1 VPIIPVKPIAKAL
14 GKDVD
19 ETVEKAAKPMP
30 DLLPD
35 PVIPEADLAAMRA
48 ADARDASVQDKIPE
62 EEITVFH
69 GTPSEFPAVSEV
81 VSLKTGERV
90 LVDKKQ
96 YPDWTQHPDLEPADY
111 EFVADHEL
119 GAFDSSKIGTG
130 EGAQAFGHG
139 LYFAERR
146 GTAESYQ
153 KGLAKGVSV
162 DGAKPYKTHKRH
174 VQDYAANYV
183 DGKLVVDKFSADEII
198 ADTSR
203 ELRTSG
209 EKVRETVL
217 SRIDSRIRQYTTD
230 DPIERELHTVLG
242 EFETAEDALTGLKGL
257 RQNVA
262 DADLSRFSFKEGT
275 LYEVKIKA
283 RQEEFLDLDDVIGEQ
298 DQPFVEKIFE
308 SNPQLKGLID
318 DAYDYYTPG
327 GENATGFSVL
337 RTLQETFEPQEY
349 ADILNKAGI
358 KGFKYKDAQTR
369 FSKKGATYNY
379 VVFDDK
385 IIDIAK
391 KYGVSLFAA
400 GSVSLGLMTPQQAQA
415 QENPIGAPKPQPGT
429 PEATADDTAT
439 DFLLSRE
446 GADLT
451 PAQKA
456 IQQANAMRQQGMTI
470 AAPTPTPAPE
480 RTTGEKAVAVAKDI
494 GEGIIETPRAILGG
508 FLKAT
513 QEAGE
518 ALESVFGQLPTAGKD
533 YEPISIDDPESTTG
547 QLVQGVSQFL
557 TGFLPAMK
565 GAKAVG
571 LAKSAPYAAGFV
583 ADALVFDPQEARLS
597 DLVQEYPAL
606 QNPVTEYLASDPN
619 DSRAE
624 GMFKNGLEGLGLGG
638 LTDALF
644 KVVKVVKGNKNVK
657 AQAEAAGETVEEF
670 VGPKLPEFVGPDA
683 PPIKENQSLVPT
695 GRVEVEEPEFIPFDE
710 IADEASVEV
719 PSPVKGGKGAAPDE
733 AAKNINLNR
742 LETTDEVKELLDAAA
757 EADPISVNNARR
769 QEITQK
775 ETEALA
781 NDLGMTVD
789 DLLARKGGEA
799 FNAEQAV
806 AARRLL
812 VASGENLIKVA
823 KAAKDGGQEAL
834 LVFRRAMAQHRAIQ
848 LEVAGMTAEA
858 GRALQSFRIMASS
871 AAEQEKMI
879 KEAIEASG
887 GMDMNQNMA
896 AKMAGIKDVGDV
908 GSVVKNFHQATV
920 MDMISEFWLNGLLS
934 GLGTHAMNITSN
946 LSVIG
951 LSVIERQVA
960 GTFGKSVARG
970 EAGAQILGIVE
981 GAKEGLKLAGKALRT
996 GESTDIMQKQEV
1008 AMKKSITGEQL
1019 NLSGTLGQAVN
1030 FIGNVIR
1037 TPGRALMAS
1046 DEFFKAVAY
1055 RMELQARAYRTAVD
1069 EGLEGDEFVQRVNGI
1084 LTNPPADIKMDAVNF
1099 GRYQTFT
1106 NALSETPYGE
1116 PTKRQ
1121 PGKFITKLRDDSG
1134 ILGVVAA
1141 PFLRTPINVV
1151 KYASARGPLAPF
1163 MPSVKADIQA
1173 GGARKELA
1181 LARIAT
1187 GSAMMSI
1194 TGLMAIKGQITG
1206 QGPANYNERRI
1217 KEATGWKPNSLLVG
1231 DTYYSLERADP
1242 IAQILLMSANIYEV
1256 VGQAEDDNTFFD
1268 LISAGA
1274 FTIANSLTSKT
1285 FYNGL
1290 SELLSAY
1297 DSASRDPDNQ
1307 QNAVVK
1313 YVERL
1318 AASTVPAIVA
1328 AEARRQD
1335 PTLRAANTLV
1345 EQFKRRLPGYSKD
1358 LPPRRNMFG
1367 EPIVLEGGLGPDFMS
1382 PFYQS
1387 GKKYNDVATQMSM
1400 NEMATAMPGRTIDGV
1415 ELTTIQQDRYIMLS
1429 AGLDEYSEP
1438 LPGGS
1443 LHQRLSQLIKTPQ
1456 YKRATVGRD
1465 GMQAQMI
1472 TTVIN
1477 DYRLRARKMMPQEFP
1492 ELQSKIRALDVEDYK
1507 AKQGVIIPTEQ
1518 QRQMGILSGDLIP

>member
-1 VPIIPVKPIAKAL
+1 MPILPVKAIAKTL
-14 GKDVD
+14 GKDLD

-48 ADARDASVQDKIPE
+48 ADARDASVRDKIPE

-130 EGAQAFGHG
+130 EGAQAYGHG
-139 LYFAERR
+139 LYFAERK

-153 KGLAKGVSV
+153 KGLAKGAQI
-162 DGAKPYKTHKRH
+162 DGNKPRAGFD
-174 VQDYAANYV
+174 VEDYSADYF
-183 DGKLVVDKFSADEII
+183 DGKPSFSGSSPDGI
-198 ADTSR
+198 
-203 ELRTSG
+203 LLQ
-209 EKVRETVL
+209 KVRELKQSGEPVREAAL
-217 SRIDSRIRQYTTD
+217 KEIDQRIKEVEGVEGGNAD
-230 DPIERELHTVLG
+230 DRLL
-242 EFETAEDALTGLKGL
+242 GLKDL
-257 RQNVA
+257 RKLVEEE
-262 DADLSRFSFKEGT
+262 DLSKFKYEKGS

-283 RQEEFLDLDDVIGEQ
+283 RPEEFLELDDVIGDQ
-298 DQPFVEKIFE
+298 DQPFVERIFD
-308 SNPQLKGLID
+308 SNPKLQGLLES
-318 DAYDYYTPG
+318 AENYYTPL
-327 GENATGFSVL
+327 GENATGYSVL
-337 RTLQETFEPQEY
+337 RMLEESFEPQEY
-349 ADILNKAGI
+349 ARILNKAGI

-385 IIDIAK
+385 IVDIAK

-400 GSVSLGLMTPQQAQA
+400 GSISLGIMTPQQAQA

-429 PEATADDTAT
+429 PEATADDTAS

-451 PAQKA
+451 PAEKA

-470 AAPTPTPAPE
+470 AAPTPAPAPE
-480 RTTGEKAVAVAKDI
+480 RTAGEKAVAVVKDI

-518 ALESVFGQLPTAGKD
+518 ALESVFGQLPTAGED

-557 TGFLPAMK
+557 TGFFPALR
-565 GAKAVG
+565 GAKALG
-571 LAKSAPYAAGFV
+571 LVKSAPYVAGFV

-597 DLVQEYPAL
+597 DLVQEYPTL
-606 QNPVTEYLASDPN
+606 QNPITEYLASDPN

-683 PPIKENQSLVPT
+683 PPIKENQSLAPT
-695 GRVEVEEPEFIPFDE
+695 GRIEIEEPEFIPFDKLADDVGAE
-710 IADEASVEV
+710 IPNPRFKMGSEAAD
-719 PSPVKGGKGAAPDE
+719 DE
-733 AAKNINLNR
+733 SAKNININR
-742 LETTDEVKELLDAAA
+742 LNTPEEVKDLIEAIAETNPLD
-757 EADPISVNNARR
+757 VNNARR
-769 QEITQK
+769 QKITFQ
-775 ETEALA
+775 ETELLA
-781 NDLGMTVD
+781 NDLGMTVKE
-789 DLLARKGGEA
+789 LLGRQAGEA
-799 FNAEQAV
+799 YNAEQLL
-806 AARRLL
+806 AARKLL
-812 VASGENLIKVA
+812 IASGENLVRL
-823 KAAKDGGQEAL
+823 AARTKNGGEEEIAL
-834 LVFRRAMAQHRAIQ
+834 LVKTMNQHRAIQ
-848 LEVAGMTAEA
+848 LQIAGAAAES
-858 GRALQSFRIMASS
+858 GRAQGALRIVAKSG
-871 AAEQEKMI
+871 AEQEREI
-879 KEAIEASG
+879 AEAIEAAG
-887 GMDMNQNMA
+887 GLVKNKQI
-896 AKMAGIKDVGDV
+896 AKKLSEITDIRDVGPT
-908 GSVVKNFHQATV
+908 VKGFYQATV
-920 MDMISEFWLNGLLS
+920 FDMIGEAWVNGLLS
-934 GLGTHAMNITSN
+934 GLGTHSMNITSN

-951 LSVIERQVA
+951 LSVLERQVA
-960 GTFGKSVARG
+960 GIFGKEIGMR
-970 EAGAQILGIVE
+970 EAQAQLLGIVE
-981 GAKEGLKLAGKALRT
+981 GAKEGMKLAGKAMRT
-996 GESTDIMQKQEV
+996 GEGTDPMSKQEV
-1008 AMKKSITGEQL
+1008 LKRKNITAKQL
-1019 NLSGTLGQAVN
+1019 GQSGTLGQAIN
-1030 FIGNVIR
+1030 FMGNVVR
-1037 TPGRALMAS
+1037 TPTRALLAS

-1055 RMELQARAYRTAVD
+1055 RMELQARAYRTAAS
-1069 EGLEGDEFVQRVNGI
+1069 EGLDGDEFVERVEGI
-1084 LTNPPADIKMDAVNF
+1084 LVNPPKDIAMDAVEF

-1106 NALSETPYGE
+1106 NELGDF
-1116 PTKRQ
+1116 
-1121 PGKFITKLRDDSG
+1121 GKSVTDIRDRAGPFG
-1134 ILGVVAA
+1134 IVGA

-1151 KYASARGPLAPF
+1151 KYAIARGPLAPLTPTF
-1163 MPSVKADIQA
+1163 KADFQA
-1173 GGARKELA
+1173 GGARKQLA
-1181 LARIAT
+1181 LSRIAV
-1187 GSAMMSI
+1187 GSSMMSVAM
-1194 TGLMAIKGQITG
+1194 LMAMKGQLTG
-1206 QGPANYNERRI
+1206 EGPADYNQRKI
-1217 KEATGWKPNSLLVG
+1217 KEMTGWKPNSILIG

-1242 IAQILLMSANIYEV
+1242 IAQILLMSANITEIV
-1256 VGQAEDDNTFFD
+1256 AQAEDDNTFWD

-1274 FTIANSLTSKT
+1274 ISIAHNLTSKT
-1285 FYNGL
+1285 FYNGF
-1290 SELLSAY
+1290 SEMLSAY
-1297 DSASRDPDNQ
+1297 DSASRDPDNK
-1307 QNAVVK
+1307 QNTVVK
-1313 YVERL
+1313 YFERL
-1318 AASTVPAIVA
+1318 GSTVVPAIVYG
-1328 AEARRQD
+1328 EARRQD
-1335 PTLRAANTLV
+1335 PTLRVANTLG
-1345 EQFKRRLPGYSKD
+1345 EQLRRRLPGYSKD

-1400 NEMATAMPGRTIDGV
+1400 NEMNTAMPGKTIDGV

-1429 AGLDEYSEP
+1429 AGLDAYSEP

-1465 GMQAQMI
+1465 GMQAKMI
-1472 TTVIN
+1472 NNYIN
-1477 DYRLRARKMMPQEFP
+1477 DYRSRARKMMVQEFP

-1507 AKQGVIIPTEQ
+1507 AKQGVVIPTEQ

>member
-1 VPIIPVKPIAKAL
+1 MPIIPVKPIAKAL
-14 GKDVD
+14 GKD
-19 ETVEKAAKPMP
+19 VEKAAKPMP

-35 PVIPEADLAAMRA
+35 PVIPEADLAAMQA

-69 GTPSEFPAVSEV
+69 GTPSEFPSVSEV

-111 EFVADHEL
+111 EFVKDHEL

-139 LYFAERR
+139 LYFAERK

-153 KGLAKGVSV
+153 KGLAKGAQI
-162 DGAKPYKTHKRH
+162 DGNKPRAGFD
-174 VQDYAANYV
+174 VEDY
-183 DGKLVVDKFSADEII
+183 SADYVNGQP
-198 ADTSR
+198 SF
-203 ELRTSG
+203 SG
-209 EKVRETVL
+209 SSPDGILLQKVREL
-217 SRIDSRIRQYTTD
+217 KQSGEPAREAALKEIDQRIKEVEGVEGGNANDR
-230 DPIERELHTVLG
+230 LL
-242 EFETAEDALTGLKGL
+242 GLKDL
-257 RQNVA
+257 RKLVEEE
-262 DADLSRFSFKEGT
+262 DLSKFKYEKGS

-283 RQEEFLDLDDVIGEQ
+283 RPEEFLELDDVIGDQ
-298 DQPFVEKIFE
+298 DQPFVERIFD
-308 SNPQLKGLID
+308 SNPKLQGLLE
-318 DAYDYYTPG
+318 DAEDYYTPG
-327 GENATGFSVL
+327 GENATGYSVL
-337 RTLQETFEPQEY
+337 RVLQETFEPQEY
-349 ADILNKAGI
+349 ARILNKAGI

-369 FSKKGATYNY
+369 FSRKGATYNY

-385 IIDIAK
+385 IVDIAK

-400 GSVSLGLMTPQQAQA
+400 GSISLGIMTPQQAQA
-415 QENPIGAPKPQPGT
+415 EENPIGAPKPQPGT

-451 PAQKA
+451 PSQIA
-456 IQQANAMRQQGMTI
+456 RQQMAKTQ
-470 AAPTPTPAPE
+470 AAEQPATPAFTPE

-518 ALESVFGQLPTAGKD
+518 ALEAVFGQLPTAGED

-557 TGFLPAMK
+557 TAFFPALK
-565 GAKAVG
+565 GAKAIG
-571 LAKSAPYAAGFV
+571 LVKSAPYAAGFV
-583 ADALVFDPQEARLS
+583 ADAFAFDPQEARLS
-597 DLVQEYPAL
+597 DLVQQYPTL

-695 GRVEVEEPEFIPFDE
+695 GRVEVEEPEFIPFDKV
-710 IADEASVEV
+710 ADEASVEV

-769 QEITQK
+769 QKITQL

-823 KAAKDGGQEAL
+823 KVAKDGGQEAL

-896 AKMAGIKDVGDV
+896 AKMAGIKDVSDV
-908 GSVVKNFHQATV
+908 GPTVKNFHQATV
-920 MDMISEFWLNGLLS
+920 MDMISEGWVNGLLS

-1019 NLSGTLGQAVN
+1019 GLSGTLGQAVN
-1030 FIGNVIR
+1030 FMGNVIR

-1046 DEFFKAVAY
+1046 DEFFKSVAY

-1106 NALSETPYGE
+1106 NALSETPFGE

-1121 PGKFITKLRDDSG
+1121 PGKFITKLRDNAG
-1134 ILGVVAA
+1134 PLGVVAA

-1217 KEATGWKPNSLLVG
+1217 KEMTGWKPNSILVG

-1274 FTIANSLTSKT
+1274 FTIANSLSSKT

-1313 YVERL
+1313 YVQRL
-1318 AASTVPAIVA
+1318 ASSTVPAIVA

-1387 GKKYNDVATQMSM
+1387 GKKYDDVATQMSM

-1415 ELTTIQQDRYIMLS
+1415 ELTTIQQDRYILLS
-1429 AGLDEYSEP
+1429 AGLDEYQEP
-1438 LPGGS
+1438 MRKMGGS
-1443 LHQRLSQLIKTPQ
+1443 LHQRLSKLIKTPQ
-1456 YKRATVGRD
+1456 YKRATVGQE
-1465 GMQAQMI
+1465 GMQAKMI

-1477 DYRLRARKMMPQEFP
+1477 DYRSRARKMMLQEFP
-1492 ELQSKIRALDVEDYK
+1492 DLYSKVRALDVEDHVN
-1507 AKQGVIIPTEQ
+1507 KQGRNVPESQ
-1518 QRQMGILSGDLIP
+1518 QRGMGILPGDLIKMAD

>member
-1 VPIIPVKPIAKAL
+1 MPIIPVKPIAKAL
-14 GKDVD
+14 GKDVE
-19 ETVEKAAKPMP
+19 ETVEQAAKPMP

-69 GTPSEFPAVSEV
+69 GTPYEFPAVSEV

-130 EGAQAFGHG
+130 EGAQAYGHG
-139 LYFAERR
+139 LYFAERK
-146 GTAESYQ
+146 GTAADYQNILSAKNKDSEYQFFLESKISEADQKGDYDRLELYEEAMGTNSPQDFRDVVESY
-153 KGLAKGVSV
+153 KDESV
-162 DGAKPYKTHKRH
+162 D
-174 VQDYAANYV
+174 ANTRQLANDV
-183 DGKLVVDKFSADEII
+183 ADELE
-198 ADTSR
+198 AFTKRDGT
-203 ELRTSG
+203 
-209 EKVRETVL
+209 K
-217 SRIDSRIRQYTTD
+217 
-230 DPIERELHTVLG
+230 P
-242 EFETAEDALTGLKGL
+242 
-257 RQNVA
+257 
-262 DADLSRFSFKEGT
+262 SFGA

-283 RQEEFLDLDDVIGEQ
+283 RQEEFLELDDVIGYQ
-298 DQPFVEKIFE
+298 DQPFVEKIFNA
-308 SNPQLKGLID
+308 NPKLQGLLE
-318 DAYDYYTPG
+318 DAEDYYTPG
-327 GENATGFSVL
+327 GENATGYSVL
-337 RTLQETFEPQEY
+337 RVLQETFEPQEY
-349 ADILNKAGI
+349 ADILSNAGI

-385 IIDIAK
+385 IVDIAK

-429 PEATADDTAT
+429 PEATADDTAA

-451 PAQKA
+451 AVQKA
-456 IQQANAMRQQGMTI
+456 MQQIKQMKSEGVPV
-470 AAPTPTPAPE
+470 PTPAPAPE

-518 ALESVFGQLPTAGKD
+518 ALESVFGQLPTAGED

-565 GAKAVG
+565 GAKALG
-571 LAKSAPYAAGFV
+571 LVKSAPYAAGFV

-597 DLVQEYPAL
+597 DLVQEYPTL
-606 QNPVTEYLASDPN
+606 QNPITEYLASDPN

-644 KVVKVVKGNKNVK
+644 KVVRVVKGNKNVK

-670 VGPKLPEFVGPDA
+670 VGPKLPEFIGPDA

-695 GRVEVEEPEFIPFDE
+695 GRVEVEEPEFIPFDKV
-710 IADEASVEV
+710 ADEASVEV

-742 LETTDEVKELLDAAA
+742 LETTDEVKELLEAAA

-769 QEITQK
+769 QKITQL

-823 KAAKDGGQEAL
+823 KTAENGGQEAL

-887 GMDMNQNMA
+887 GMDVNQNMA

-908 GSVVKNFHQATV
+908 GPVVKNFHQATV
-920 MDMISEFWLNGLLS
+920 MDMISEGWLNGLLS

-981 GAKEGLKLAGKALRT
+981 GAKEGIKLAGKALRT
-996 GESTDIMQKQEV
+996 GESTDIMQKQEI
-1008 AMKKSITGEQL
+1008 AMKKSITAEQL
-1019 NLSGTLGQAVN
+1019 GLSGTLGQAVN
-1030 FIGNVIR
+1030 FMGNVIR

-1046 DEFFKAVAY
+1046 DEFFKSVAY

-1116 PTKRQ
+1116 PTKSQ
-1121 PGKFITKLRDDSG
+1121 LGKRLTQARDSSG
-1134 ILGVVAA
+1134 ILGVVGA

-1163 MPSVKADIQA
+1163 MPSVRADIKA

-1217 KEATGWKPNSLLVG
+1217 KEMTGWKPNSILVG

-1256 VGQAEDDNTFFD
+1256 VGQAEDDNDGWD
-1268 LISAGA
+1268 LLYAGA

-1290 SELLSAY
+1290 SEMLSAY

-1313 YVERL
+1313 YVQRL
-1318 AASTVPAIVA
+1318 GASTVPAIVA

-1335 PTLRAANTLV
+1335 PILRAANTLT

-1400 NEMATAMPGRTIDGV
+1400 NEMATTMPGRTIDGV

-1429 AGLDEYSEP
+1429 AGLDKDGNP

-1456 YKRATVGRD
+1456 YKRATVGQD
-1465 GMQAQMI
+1465 GMQAKMI
-1472 TTVIN
+1472 NNYIN
-1477 DYRLRARKMMPQEFP
+1477 DYRSRARKMMPQEFP

-1507 AKQGVIIPTEQ
+1507 AKQGVVIPTEQ

>member
-1 VPIIPVKPIAKAL
+1 MPIIPVKPIAKAL
-14 GKDVD
+14 GKDVE
-19 ETVEKAAKPMP
+19 ETVEQAAKPV
-30 DLLPD
+30 D
-35 PVIPEADLAAMRA
+35 
-48 ADARDASVQDKIPE
+48 IPE

-69 GTPSEFPAVSEV
+69 GTPHTFPPVTEV
-81 VSLKTGERV
+81 VNRKDGGRV
-90 LVDKKQ
+90 YVDRNQ

-111 EFVADHEL
+111 EMVKEHEL

-130 EGAQAFGHG
+130 EGAQAYGHG
-139 LYFAERR
+139 LYFAERQA
-146 GTAESYQ
+146 TAESYQ
-153 KGLAKGVSV
+153 QGLTAR
-162 DGAKPYKTHKRH
+162 DAEYE
-174 VQDYAANYV
+174 DW
-183 DGKLVVDKFSADEII
+183 
-198 ADTSR
+198 
-203 ELRTSG
+203 
-209 EKVRETVL
+209 L
-217 SRIDSRIRQYTTD
+217 SRQYKN
-230 DPIERELHTVLG
+230 
-242 EFETAEDALTGLKGL
+242 AEDQGDYNRMDMYERAMQHDLPKDFREIASDTDYDEDYRKLAGE
-257 RQNVA
+257 VA
-262 DADLSRFSFKEGT
+262 GEIEGFTKRDGTKPSFGA

-283 RQEEFLDLDDVIGEQ
+283 KPEEFLELDDLIGDQ
-298 DQPFVEKIFE
+298 DQPFVEKVFE
-308 SNPQLKGLID
+308 SNPKLQGLID

-327 GENATGFSVL
+327 GENATGYSIL
-337 RTLQETFEPQEY
+337 RVLQETFEPQEY
-349 ADILNKAGI
+349 ADILSNAGI

-369 FSKKGATYNY
+369 FSPKGATYNY

-385 IIDIAK
+385 IVDIAK

-429 PEATADDTAT
+429 PEATADDTAS

-451 PAQKA
+451 FSQKA
-456 IQQANAMRQQGMTI
+456 RQQMAKAQ
-470 AAPTPTPAPE
+470 AAGQPDKPAPAPE

-494 GEGIIETPRAILGG
+494 AMGTATAQQSILQGFFGALAEVQRGFDALLGKGETANKYDVIKKLVSTGKPETVTGDLVEGI
-508 FLKAT
+508 
-513 QEAGE
+513 
-518 ALESVFGQLPTAGKD
+518 
-533 YEPISIDDPESTTG
+533 
-547 QLVQGVSQFL
+547 SQFL
-557 TGFLPAMK
+557 TGFLPGSA
-565 GAKAVG
+565 AVKAVG
-571 LAKSAPYAAGFV
+571 AVKSAPYIAGAI
-583 ADALVFDPQEARLS
+583 ADATVFNPHEARLS
-597 DLVQEYPAL
+597 DLVEMYPSL
-606 QNPVTEYLASDPN
+606 QNPVTEYLASDPT

-624 GMFKNGLEGLGLGG
+624 GMFKASLEGLLAGG
-638 LTDALF
+638 VIDLF
-644 KVVKVVKGNKNVK
+644 VKGVK
-657 AQAEAAGETVEEF
+657 SVKGWSDTKRVAEEAGVSPEEM
-670 VGPKLPEFVGPDA
+670 VGPLPDITGPKLPEFIGPA
-683 PPIKENQSLVPT
+683 KEEGTDLVPT

-769 QEITQK
+769 QKITQL

-887 GMDMNQNMA
+887 GMDVNQNMA

-908 GSVVKNFHQATV
+908 GPVVKNFHQATV
-920 MDMISEFWLNGLLS
+920 ADMVSEFWVNGLLS

-960 GTFGKSVARG
+960 GAFGKSVARG

-996 GESTDIMQKQEV
+996 GESTDVMQKQEV

-1019 NLSGTLGQAVN
+1019 GLSGTLGQAVN
-1030 FIGNVIR
+1030 FMGNVIR

-1121 PGKFITKLRDDSG
+1121 PGKFFTKLRDNLPLG
-1134 ILGVVAA
+1134 LGVIAA

-1163 MPSVKADIQA
+1163 MPSVRADIKA

-1217 KEATGWKPNSLLVG
+1217 KEMTGWKPNSILVG

-1274 FTIANSLTSKT
+1274 FTIAHSLSSKT

-1313 YVERL
+1313 YVQRL
-1318 AASTVPAIVA
+1318 ASSTVPAIVA

-1400 NEMATAMPGRTIDGV
+1400 NEMATTMPGRTIDGV

-1429 AGLDEYSEP
+1429 AGLDKDGKP

-1456 YKRATVGRD
+1456 YKNATVGQD
-1465 GMQAQMI
+1465 GMQAQKI

-1477 DYRLRARKMMPQEFP
+1477 DYRSRARKMMPQEFP

-1507 AKQGVIIPTEQ
+1507 AKQGVVIPTEQ

>member
-14 GKDVD
+14 GKDVE
-19 ETVEKAAKPMP
+19 ETVEQTAKPVDNM
-30 DLLPD
+30 
-35 PVIPEADLAAMRA
+35 DLAAIPDDVLAELRA

-130 EGAQAFGHG
+130 EGAQAYGHG
-139 LYFAERR
+139 LYFAERK

-153 KGLAKGVSV
+153 KGLAKGAQI
-162 DGAKPYKTHKRH
+162 DGNKPRAGFD
-174 VQDYAANYV
+174 VEDY
-183 DGKLVVDKFSADEII
+183 SADYFNGQP
-198 ADTSR
+198 S
-203 ELRTSG
+203 LSG
-209 EKVRETVL
+209 SSPDGILLQKVREL
-217 SRIDSRIRQYTTD
+217 KQSGEPIRKAALKEIDQRIK
-230 DPIERELHTVLG
+230 ELEGVEEGNVNDRL
-242 EFETAEDALTGLKGL
+242 LGLKDL
-257 RQNVA
+257 RKLVEEE
-262 DADLSRFSFKEGT
+262 DLSKFKYEEGS

-283 RQEEFLDLDDVIGEQ
+283 KQEEFLELDELIGEQ
-298 DQPFVEKIFE
+298 EQPFVERVFE

-327 GENATGFSVL
+327 GENTTGFSVL
-337 RTLQETFEPQEY
+337 RVLQETFEPQEY

-385 IIDIAK
+385 IVDIAK

-429 PEATADDTAT
+429 PEATADDTAS

-451 PAQKA
+451 FSQKA
-456 IQQANAMRQQGMTI
+456 RQQMAKDQAAGQ
-470 AAPTPTPAPE
+470 APTPAPAPE

-518 ALESVFGQLPTAGKD
+518 ALESVFGQLPTAGED

-565 GAKAVG
+565 GAKALG

-597 DLVQEYPAL
+597 DLVQEYPSL

-624 GMFKNGLEGLGLGG
+624 GMLKNGLEGLGLGG

-644 KVVKVVKGNKNVK
+644 KVIKVVKGNKNVK

-719 PSPVKGGKGAAPDE
+719 PSPVKGGKGTAPDE

-769 QEITQK
+769 QQITQR

-823 KAAKDGGQEAL
+823 KTAKDGGQEAL

-887 GMDMNQNMA
+887 GMDVNQNMA

-908 GSVVKNFHQATV
+908 GPVVKNFHQATV
-920 MDMISEFWLNGLLS
+920 MDMISEGWLNGLLS

-981 GAKEGLKLAGKALRT
+981 GAKEGIKLAGKALRT
-996 GESTDIMQKQEV
+996 GESTDIMQKQEI
-1008 AMKKSITGEQL
+1008 AMKKSITAEQL
-1019 NLSGTLGQAVN
+1019 GLSGTLGQAVN
-1030 FIGNVIR
+1030 FMGNVIR

-1046 DEFFKAVAY
+1046 DEFFKSVAY

-1116 PTKRQ
+1116 PTKSQ
-1121 PGKFITKLRDDSG
+1121 LGKRLTQARDSSG
-1134 ILGVVAA
+1134 ILGVVGA

-1163 MPSVKADIQA
+1163 MPSVRADIKA

-1217 KEATGWKPNSLLVG
+1217 KEMTGWKPNSILVG

-1256 VGQAEDDNTFFD
+1256 VGQAEDDNDGWD
-1268 LISAGA
+1268 LLYAGA

-1290 SELLSAY
+1290 SEMLSAY

-1307 QNAVVK
+1307 QNTVVK
-1313 YVERL
+1313 YFKRL

-1335 PTLRAANTLV
+1335 PMLRAANTLT

-1400 NEMATAMPGRTIDGV
+1400 NEMATTMPGRTIDGV

-1429 AGLDEYSEP
+1429 AGLDQDGKAM
-1438 LPGGS
+1438 PGGS
-1443 LHQRLSQLIKTPQ
+1443 LHQRLSQVIKTPQ
-1456 YKRATVGRD
+1456 YKNATVGPN
-1465 GMQAQMI
+1465 GTQAKI
-1472 TTVIN
+1472 ISGYIN
-1477 DYRLRARKMMPQEFP
+1477 DYRSRARKMMPQEFP
-1492 ELQSKIRALDVEDYK
+1492 ELQSKISALDVEDYK
-1507 AKQGVIIPTEQ
+1507 AKQGVVIPTEQ

>member
-1 VPIIPVKPIAKAL
+1 VPILPVKAIAKTL
-14 GKDVD
+14 GKDV
-19 ETVEKAAKPMP
+19 EEAVEQTAKPVDNM
-30 DLLPD
+30 
-35 PVIPEADLAAMRA
+35 DLAAIPDDVLAELRA

-69 GTPSEFPAVSEV
+69 GTPFEFPAVSEV

-96 YPDWTQHPDLEPADY
+96 YPDWTQHPDLDPADY

-130 EGAQAFGHG
+130 EGAQAYGHG
-139 LYFAERR
+139 LYFAERQA
-146 GTAESYQ
+146 TAGSYKESLTAKNLDSEYQFFLETKISEADQ
-153 KGLAKGVSV
+153 KGDYDLA
-162 DGAKPYKTHKRH
+162 
-174 VQDYAANYV
+174 
-183 DGKLVVDKFSADEII
+183 
-198 ADTSR
+198 
-203 ELRTSG
+203 EL
-209 EKVRETVL
+209 
-217 SRIDSRIRQYTTD
+217 Y
-230 DPIERELHTVLG
+230 
-242 EFETAEDALTGLKGL
+242 EDALGINSPQQFRNKYT
-257 RQNVA
+257 NENF
-262 DADLSRFSFKEGT
+262 DADTRKLANKIADELDGFTKRDGTKPSFGAIYK
-275 LYEVKIKA
+275 VKIKA
-283 RQEEFLDLDDVIGEQ
+283 KQEEFLELDELIGEQ
-298 DQPFVEKIFE
+298 EQPFVERVFE

-318 DAYDYYTPG
+318 DTYDYYTPS

-337 RTLQETFEPQEY
+337 RVLQETFEPQEY

-385 IIDIAK
+385 IVDIAK

-429 PEATADDTAT
+429 PEATADDTAS

-451 PAQKA
+451 PAQIA
-456 IQQANAMRQQGMTI
+456 TQQIKQRRAQG
-470 AAPTPTPAPE
+470 APVPAPAPVPE

-518 ALESVFGQLPTAGKD
+518 ALESVFGQLPTAGED

-565 GAKAVG
+565 GAKALG

-597 DLVQEYPAL
+597 DLVQEYPSL

-695 GRVEVEEPEFIPFDE
+695 GRVEVEEPEFVPFDE

-719 PSPVKGGKGAAPDE
+719 PSPVKGGKGTAPDE

-823 KAAKDGGQEAL
+823 KAAENGGQEAL

-887 GMDMNQNMA
+887 GMDVNQNMA

-908 GSVVKNFHQATV
+908 GPAVKNFHQATF
-920 MDMISEFWLNGLLS
+920 MDMITEYWVNSLLS

-970 EAGAQILGIVE
+970 EAGAQILGIIE
-981 GAKEGLKLAGKALRT
+981 GAKEGLKLAGKAMRT

-1019 NLSGTLGQAVN
+1019 GLSGTLGQAVN
-1030 FIGNVIR
+1030 FMGNVIR

-1046 DEFFKAVAY
+1046 DEFFKSVAY

-1116 PTKRQ
+1116 TTKQQ
-1121 PGKFITKLRDDSG
+1121 PGKFLTKLRDSAG
-1134 ILGVVAA
+1134 PLGVVAA

-1163 MPSVKADIQA
+1163 MPSVRADIKA

-1181 LARIAT
+1181 LARVAT

-1194 TGLMAIKGQITG
+1194 TGLMAMKGQITG

-1217 KEATGWKPNSLLVG
+1217 KEMTGWKPNSILVG

-1256 VGQAEDDNTFFD
+1256 VGQAEDDNDGLD
-1268 LISAGA
+1268 LLTAGA
-1274 FTIANSLTSKT
+1274 FTIANSLSSKT

-1313 YVERL
+1313 YVQRL

-1335 PTLRAANTLV
+1335 PTLRAANTLT

-1400 NEMATAMPGRTIDGV
+1400 NEMATTMPGRTIDGV

-1429 AGLDEYSEP
+1429 AGLDQDGKAM
-1438 LPGGS
+1438 PGGS

-1456 YKRATVGRD
+1456 YKRATVGQD

-1477 DYRLRARKMMPQEFP
+1477 DYRSRARKMMPQEFP

-1507 AKQGVIIPTEQ
+1507 AKQGVVIPTEQ

>member
-1 VPIIPVKPIAKAL
+1 
-14 GKDVD
+14 
-19 ETVEKAAKPMP
+19 MP

-48 ADARDASVQDKIPE
+48 ADARDASVRDKIPE

-139 LYFAERR
+139 LYFAERK
-146 GTAESYQ
+146 GTAADYQNILSAKNKDSEYQFFLESNISEADQ
-153 KGLAKGVSV
+153 KGDYDRLELYEEAMGTNSPQDFRDVVDSYKYESV
-162 DGAKPYKTHKRH
+162 D
-174 VQDYAANYV
+174 ANTRQLANDV
-183 DGKLVVDKFSADEII
+183 ADELE
-198 ADTSR
+198 AFTKRDGT
-203 ELRTSG
+203 
-209 EKVRETVL
+209 K
-217 SRIDSRIRQYTTD
+217 
-230 DPIERELHTVLG
+230 P
-242 EFETAEDALTGLKGL
+242 
-257 RQNVA
+257 
-262 DADLSRFSFKEGT
+262 SFGA

-283 RQEEFLDLDDVIGEQ
+283 RQEEFLELDDVIGDQ
-298 DQPFVEKIFE
+298 DQPFVERIFD
-308 SNPQLKGLID
+308 SNPKLKGLLE
-318 DAYDYYTPG
+318 DAQDYYTPV
-327 GENATGFSVL
+327 GENATGYSVF
-337 RTLQETFEPQEY
+337 RVLQETFEPQEY
-349 ADILNKAGI
+349 ARILNKAGI

-369 FSKKGATYNY
+369 FSPKGATYNY

-385 IIDIAK
+385 IVDIAK

-400 GSVSLGLMTPQQAQA
+400 GSISLGIMTPQQAQA
-415 QENPIGAPKPQPGT
+415 EVNPIGAPRPQPGT
-429 PEATADDTAT
+429 PEATADDTAS

-446 GADLT
+446 GTDLT
-451 PAQKA
+451 AVQKA
-456 IQQANAMRQQGMTI
+456 MQEIKQMKAEGAPVP
-470 AAPTPTPAPE
+470 APAPTPE
-480 RTTGEKAVAVAKDI
+480 RTTGDKAVAVAKDI

-518 ALESVFGQLPTAGKD
+518 ALESVFGQLPTAGED

-597 DLVQEYPAL
+597 DLVQQYPTL

-695 GRVEVEEPEFIPFDE
+695 GRVEVEEPEFIPFDKV
-710 IADEASVEV
+710 ADEASVEV
-719 PSPVKGGKGAAPDE
+719 PRPVKGGKGAAPDE

-823 KAAKDGGQEAL
+823 QAAKNGGQEAL

-887 GMDMNQNMA
+887 GMDVNQNMA
-896 AKMAGIKDVGDV
+896 ARMADVKNVNAV
-908 GSVVKNFHQATV
+908 GPIVKNFHQATAL
-920 MDMISEFWLNGLLS
+920 DMISEFWVNGLLS

-951 LSVIERQVA
+951 LSVVERQVA
-960 GTFGKSVARG
+960 GAFGKSVARG

-996 GESTDIMQKQEV
+996 GESTDVMQKQEV

-1019 NLSGTLGQAVN
+1019 GASGTLGQAVN

-1046 DEFFKAVAY
+1046 DEFFKSVAY

-1084 LTNPPADIKMDAVNF
+1084 LTNPPADIKMDALNF

-1116 PTKRQ
+1116 ATKKQ
-1121 PGKFITKLRDDSG
+1121 PGKFITKLRDSAG
-1134 ILGVVAA
+1134 PLGVVAA

-1194 TGLMAIKGQITG
+1194 TGLMAMKGQITG

-1217 KEATGWKPNSLLVG
+1217 KEMTGWKPNSLLVG

-1242 IAQILLMSANIYEV
+1242 IAQILLMSANMYEV
-1256 VGQAEDDNTFFD
+1256 LGQAEDDNTFFD

-1290 SELLSAY
+1290 SEMLSAY

-1313 YVERL
+1313 YVQRL

-1335 PTLRAANTLV
+1335 PILRAANTLT

-1400 NEMATAMPGRTIDGV
+1400 NEMATTMPGRTIDGV

-1429 AGLDEYSEP
+1429 AGLDKDGKAMS
-1438 LPGGS
+1438 GGS
-1443 LHQRLSQLIKTPQ
+1443 LHQRLSQRIKTPQ
-1456 YKRATVGRD
+1456 YKRATVGQE
-1465 GMQAQMI
+1465 GMQAKMI

-1477 DYRLRARKMMPQEFP
+1477 DYRSRARKMMLQEFP
-1492 ELQSKIRALDVEDYK
+1492 DLYSKVRALDVEDHVN
-1507 AKQGVIIPTEQ
+1507 KQGRNVPESQ
-1518 QRQMGILSGDLIP
+1518 QRGMGILPGDLIKMADQLYNF

>member
-1 VPIIPVKPIAKAL
+1 MPILPVKAIAKTL
-14 GKDVD
+14 GKDLD

-139 LYFAERR
+139 LYFAERK
-146 GTAESYQ
+146 GTAADYQNILSAKNKDSEYQFFLESNISEADQ
-153 KGLAKGVSV
+153 KGDYDRLELYEEAMGTNSPQDFRDVVDSYKYESV
-162 DGAKPYKTHKRH
+162 D
-174 VQDYAANYV
+174 ANTRQLANDV
-183 DGKLVVDKFSADEII
+183 ADELE
-198 ADTSR
+198 AFTKRDGT
-203 ELRTSG
+203 
-209 EKVRETVL
+209 K
-217 SRIDSRIRQYTTD
+217 
-230 DPIERELHTVLG
+230 P
-242 EFETAEDALTGLKGL
+242 
-257 RQNVA
+257 
-262 DADLSRFSFKEGT
+262 SFGA

-283 RQEEFLDLDDVIGEQ
+283 RQEEFLELDDVIGDQ
-298 DQPFVEKIFE
+298 DQPFVERIFD
-308 SNPQLKGLID
+308 SNPKLKGLLE
-318 DAYDYYTPG
+318 DAQDYYTPV
-327 GENATGFSVL
+327 GENATGYSVF
-337 RTLQETFEPQEY
+337 RVLQETFEPQEY
-349 ADILNKAGI
+349 ARILNKAGI

-369 FSKKGATYNY
+369 FSPKGATYNY

-385 IIDIAK
+385 IVDIAK

-400 GSVSLGLMTPQQAQA
+400 GSISLGIMTPQQAQA
-415 QENPIGAPKPQPGT
+415 EVNPIGAPRPQPGT
-429 PEATADDTAT
+429 PEATADDTAS

-446 GADLT
+446 GTDLT
-451 PAQKA
+451 AVQKA
-456 IQQANAMRQQGMTI
+456 MQEIKQMKAEGAPVP
-470 AAPTPTPAPE
+470 APAPTPE
-480 RTTGEKAVAVAKDI
+480 RTTGDKAVAVAKDI

-518 ALESVFGQLPTAGKD
+518 ALESVFGQLPTAGED

-597 DLVQEYPAL
+597 DLVQQYPTL

-695 GRVEVEEPEFIPFDE
+695 GRVEVEEPEFIPFDKV
-710 IADEASVEV
+710 ADEASVEV
-719 PSPVKGGKGAAPDE
+719 PRPVKGGKGAAPDE

-823 KAAKDGGQEAL
+823 QAAKNGGQEAL

-887 GMDMNQNMA
+887 GMDVNQNMA
-896 AKMAGIKDVGDV
+896 ARMADVKNVNAV
-908 GSVVKNFHQATV
+908 GPIVKNFHQATAL
-920 MDMISEFWLNGLLS
+920 DMISEFWVNGLLS

-951 LSVIERQVA
+951 LSVVERQVA
-960 GTFGKSVARG
+960 GAFGKSVARG

-996 GESTDIMQKQEV
+996 GESTDVMQKQEV

-1019 NLSGTLGQAVN
+1019 GASGTLGQAVN

-1046 DEFFKAVAY
+1046 DEFFKSVAY

-1084 LTNPPADIKMDAVNF
+1084 LTNPPADIKMDALNF

-1116 PTKRQ
+1116 ATKKQ
-1121 PGKFITKLRDDSG
+1121 PGKFITKLRDSAG
-1134 ILGVVAA
+1134 PLGVVAA

-1194 TGLMAIKGQITG
+1194 TGLMAMKGQITG

-1217 KEATGWKPNSLLVG
+1217 KEMTGWKPNSLLVG

-1242 IAQILLMSANIYEV
+1242 IAQILLMSANMYEV
-1256 VGQAEDDNTFFD
+1256 LGQAEDDNTFFD

-1290 SELLSAY
+1290 SEMLSAY

-1313 YVERL
+1313 YVQRL

-1335 PTLRAANTLV
+1335 PILRAANTLT

-1400 NEMATAMPGRTIDGV
+1400 NEMATTMPGRTIDGV

-1429 AGLDEYSEP
+1429 AGLDKDGKP
-1438 LPGGS
+1438 MPGGS
-1443 LHQRLSQLIKTPQ
+1443 LHQRLSQRIKTPQ
-1456 YKRATVGRD
+1456 YKRATVGQE
-1465 GMQAQMI
+1465 GMQAKMI

-1477 DYRLRARKMMPQEFP
+1477 DYRSRARKMMLQEFP
-1492 ELQSKIRALDVEDYK
+1492 DLYSKVRALDVEDHVN
-1507 AKQGVIIPTEQ
+1507 KQGRNVPESQ
-1518 QRQMGILSGDLIP
+1518 QRGMGILPGDLIKMAD

>member
-1 VPIIPVKPIAKAL
+1 MPIIPVKAIAKTL
-14 GKDVD
+14 GKDLD

-35 PVIPEADLAAMRA
+35 PVIPEADLAAMQA

-139 LYFAERR
+139 LYFAERK
-146 GTAESYQ
+146 GTAADYQNILSAKNKDSEYQFFLESNISEADQ
-153 KGLAKGVSV
+153 KGDYDRLELYEEAMGTNSPQDFRDVVDSYKYESV
-162 DGAKPYKTHKRH
+162 D
-174 VQDYAANYV
+174 ANTRQLANDV
-183 DGKLVVDKFSADEII
+183 ADELE
-198 ADTSR
+198 AFTKRDGT
-203 ELRTSG
+203 
-209 EKVRETVL
+209 K
-217 SRIDSRIRQYTTD
+217 
-230 DPIERELHTVLG
+230 P
-242 EFETAEDALTGLKGL
+242 
-257 RQNVA
+257 
-262 DADLSRFSFKEGT
+262 SFGA

-283 RQEEFLDLDDVIGEQ
+283 RQEEFLELDDVIGDQ
-298 DQPFVEKIFE
+298 DQPFVERIFD
-308 SNPQLKGLID
+308 SNPKLKGLLE
-318 DAYDYYTPG
+318 DAQDYYTPV
-327 GENATGFSVL
+327 GENATGYSVF
-337 RTLQETFEPQEY
+337 RVLQETFEPQEY
-349 ADILNKAGI
+349 ARILNKAGI

-369 FSKKGATYNY
+369 FSPKGATYNY

-385 IIDIAK
+385 IVDIAK

-400 GSVSLGLMTPQQAQA
+400 GSISLGIMTPQQAQA
-415 QENPIGAPKPQPGT
+415 EVNPIGAPRPQPGT
-429 PEATADDTAT
+429 PEATADDTAS

-446 GADLT
+446 GTDLT
-451 PAQKA
+451 AVQKA
-456 IQQANAMRQQGMTI
+456 MQEIKQMKAEGAPVP
-470 AAPTPTPAPE
+470 APAPTPE
-480 RTTGEKAVAVAKDI
+480 RTTGDKAVAVAKDI

-518 ALESVFGQLPTAGKD
+518 ALESVFGQLPTAGED

-597 DLVQEYPAL
+597 DLVQQYPTL

-695 GRVEVEEPEFIPFDE
+695 GRVEVEEPEFIPFDKV
-710 IADEASVEV
+710 ADEASVEV
-719 PSPVKGGKGAAPDE
+719 PRPVKGGKGAAPDE

-823 KAAKDGGQEAL
+823 QAAKNGGQEAL

-887 GMDMNQNMA
+887 GMDVNQNMA
-896 AKMAGIKDVGDV
+896 ARMADVKNVNAV
-908 GSVVKNFHQATV
+908 GPIVKNFHQATAL
-920 MDMISEFWLNGLLS
+920 DMISEFWVNGLLS

-951 LSVIERQVA
+951 LSVVERQVA
-960 GTFGKSVARG
+960 GAFGKSVARG

-996 GESTDIMQKQEV
+996 GESTDVMQKQEV

-1019 NLSGTLGQAVN
+1019 GASGTLGQAVN

-1046 DEFFKAVAY
+1046 DEFFKSVAY

-1084 LTNPPADIKMDAVNF
+1084 LTNPPADIKMDALNF

-1116 PTKRQ
+1116 ATKKQ
-1121 PGKFITKLRDDSG
+1121 PGKFITKLRDSAG
-1134 ILGVVAA
+1134 PLGVVAA

-1194 TGLMAIKGQITG
+1194 TGLMAMKGQITG

-1217 KEATGWKPNSLLVG
+1217 KEMTGWKPNSLLVG

-1242 IAQILLMSANIYEV
+1242 IAQILLMSANMYEV
-1256 VGQAEDDNTFFD
+1256 LGQAEDDNTFFD

-1290 SELLSAY
+1290 SEMLSAY

-1313 YVERL
+1313 YVQRL

-1335 PTLRAANTLV
+1335 PILRAANTLT

-1400 NEMATAMPGRTIDGV
+1400 NEMATTMPGRTIDGV

-1429 AGLDEYSEP
+1429 AGLDKDGKAMS
-1438 LPGGS
+1438 GGS
-1443 LHQRLSQLIKTPQ
+1443 LHQRLSQRIKTPQ
-1456 YKRATVGRD
+1456 YKRATVGQE
-1465 GMQAQMI
+1465 GMQAKMI

-1477 DYRLRARKMMPQEFP
+1477 DYRSRARKMMLQEFP
-1492 ELQSKIRALDVEDYK
+1492 DLYSKVRALDVEDHVN
-1507 AKQGVIIPTEQ
+1507 KQGRNVPESQ
-1518 QRQMGILSGDLIP
+1518 QRGMGILPGDLIKMAD

>member
-1 VPIIPVKPIAKAL
+1 MPIIPVKPIAKAL
-14 GKDVD
+14 GKDVE
-19 ETVEKAAKPMP
+19 ETVEQAAKPMP

-48 ADARDASVQDKIPE
+48 ADARDASVRDKIPE

-130 EGAQAFGHG
+130 EGAQAYGHG
-139 LYFAERR
+139 LYFAERK

-153 KGLAKGVSV
+153 KGLAKGAQI
-162 DGAKPYKTHKRH
+162 DGNKPRAGFD
-174 VQDYAANYV
+174 VEDYSADYF
-183 DGKLVVDKFSADEII
+183 DGKPSFSGSSPDGILLQKVK
-198 ADTSR
+198 
-203 ELRTSG
+203 ELKQSG
-209 EKVRETVL
+209 EPVREAAL
-217 SRIDSRIRQYTTD
+217 KEIDQRIKEVEGVEGGNANDR
-230 DPIERELHTVLG
+230 LL
-242 EFETAEDALTGLKGL
+242 GLKDL
-257 RQNVA
+257 RKLVEEE
-262 DADLSRFSFKEGT
+262 DLSKFKYEKGS

-283 RQEEFLDLDDVIGEQ
+283 RQEEFLELDDVIGYQ
-298 DQPFVEKIFE
+298 DQPFVEKIFNA
-308 SNPQLKGLID
+308 NPKLQGLLE
-318 DAYDYYTPG
+318 DAEDYYTPG
-327 GENATGFSVL
+327 GENATGYSVL
-337 RTLQETFEPQEY
+337 RVLQETFEPQEY
-349 ADILNKAGI
+349 ARILNKAGI

-369 FSKKGATYNY
+369 FSPKGATYNY

-385 IIDIAK
+385 IVDIAK

-429 PEATADDTAT
+429 PEATADDTAS

-451 PAQKA
+451 PAQIA
-456 IQQANAMRQQGMTI
+456 TQQIKQRRAQG
-470 AAPTPTPAPE
+470 APVPTPAPAPE
-480 RTTGEKAVAVAKDI
+480 RTTGEKAVAVAKDV

-518 ALESVFGQLPTAGKD
+518 ALESVFGQLPTAGED

-547 QLVQGVSQFL
+547 QLAQGVSQFL

-565 GAKAVG
+565 GAKALG

-597 DLVQEYPAL
+597 DLVQEYPTL
-606 QNPVTEYLASDPN
+606 QNPITEYLASDPN

-644 KVVKVVKGNKNVK
+644 KVVRVVKGNKNVK
-657 AQAEAAGETVEEF
+657 TQAEAAGETVEEF

-695 GRVEVEEPEFIPFDE
+695 GRIEIEEPEFIPFDK

-719 PSPVKGGKGAAPDE
+719 PSPVKGGKGTAPDE

-769 QEITQK
+769 QKITQL

-887 GMDMNQNMA
+887 GMDVNQNMA

-908 GSVVKNFHQATV
+908 GSAVKNFHQATA
-920 MDMISEFWLNGLLS
+920 MDMITEYWVNSLLS

-951 LSVIERQVA
+951 LSAIERQVA

-981 GAKEGLKLAGKALRT
+981 GAKEGIKLAGKAMRT

-1019 NLSGTLGQAVN
+1019 GLSGTLGQAVN
-1030 FIGNVIR
+1030 FMGNVIR

-1069 EGLEGDEFVQRVNGI
+1069 EGLEGDEFVKRVNGI

-1121 PGKFITKLRDDSG
+1121 PGKFFTKVRDHFPLG
-1134 ILGVVAA
+1134 LGVIAA

-1187 GSAMMSI
+1187 GSAMLSI

-1217 KEATGWKPNSLLVG
+1217 KEMTGWKPNSILVG

-1274 FTIANSLTSKT
+1274 FTIAHSLSSKT

-1313 YVERL
+1313 YVQRL

-1335 PTLRAANTLV
+1335 PILRAANTLT

-1400 NEMATAMPGRTIDGV
+1400 NEMATTMPGRTIDGV

-1429 AGLDEYSEP
+1429 AGLDKDGKP

-1456 YKRATVGRD
+1456 YKRATVGQD
-1465 GMQAQMI
+1465 GMQAKMI
-1472 TTVIN
+1472 NNYIN
-1477 DYRLRARKMMPQEFP
+1477 DYRSRARKMMPQEFP

-1507 AKQGVIIPTEQ
+1507 AKQGVVIPTEQ

>member
-14 GKDVD
+14 GKDL
-19 ETVEKAAKPMP
+19 EKAAKPMP

-35 PVIPEADLAAMRA
+35 PVIPEADLAAMQA
-48 ADARDASVQDKIPE
+48 ADAKDASVRDKIPE

-69 GTPSEFPAVSEV
+69 GTPSEFPSVSEV

-111 EFVADHEL
+111 EFVKNHEL

-139 LYFAERR
+139 LYFAERK

-153 KGLAKGVSV
+153 KGLAKGAQI
-162 DGAKPYKTHKRH
+162 DGGKPAIGFD
-174 VQDYAANYV
+174 VEDYSADYF
-183 DGKLVVDKFSADEII
+183 DGKPSFSGSSPRGILLQKVK
-198 ADTSR
+198 
-203 ELRTSG
+203 ELKQSG
-209 EKVRETVL
+209 EPVREAAL
-217 SRIDSRIRQYTTD
+217 KEIDQRIKEVEGVEGGNANDR
-230 DPIERELHTVLG
+230 LL
-242 EFETAEDALTGLKGL
+242 GLKDL
-257 RQNVA
+257 RKLVEEE
-262 DADLSRFSFKEGT
+262 DLSKFKYEKGS

-283 RQEEFLDLDDVIGEQ
+283 RPEEFLELDDVIGEQ
-298 DQPFVEKIFE
+298 DQPFVERIFD
-308 SNPQLKGLID
+308 SNPKLQGLLES
-318 DAYDYYTPG
+318 AENYYTPL
-327 GENATGFSVL
+327 GENATGYSVL
-337 RTLQETFEPQEY
+337 RMLEESFEPQEY
-349 ADILNKAGI
+349 ARILNKAGI

-385 IIDIAK
+385 IVDIAK

-400 GSVSLGLMTPQQAQA
+400 GSISLGIMTPQQAQA
-415 QENPIGAPKPQPGT
+415 EENPIGAPTPQPGT
-429 PEATADDTAT
+429 PEATADDTAS

-446 GADLT
+446 GAEST
-451 PAQKA
+451 AVQKA
-456 IQQANAMRQQGMTI
+456 MQQIKQMKAEGVPVPLPA
-470 AAPTPTPAPE
+470 PAPE

-494 GEGIIETPRAILGG
+494 GKGIIETPRAILGG

-518 ALESVFGQLPTAGKD
+518 ALESVFGQLPTAGED

-624 GMFKNGLEGLGLGG
+624 GMLKNGLEGLGLGG

-644 KVVKVVKGNKNVK
+644 KVIKVVKGNKNVK

-683 PPIKENQSLVPT
+683 PPIKENQSLVPA
-695 GRVEVEEPEFIPFDE
+695 GRVEVEEPEFIPFDKV
-710 IADEASVEV
+710 ADESSVDV
-719 PSPVKGGKGAAPDE
+719 PSPVKGGKGTAPDE

-742 LETTDEVKELLDAAA
+742 LETTDEVRALLNAGA
-757 EADPISVNNARR
+757 EADPINVNNARR

-823 KAAKDGGQEAL
+823 KVAKDGGQEAL
-834 LVFRRAMAQHRAIQ
+834 LIFRRAMAQHRAIQ

-871 AAEQEKMI
+871 AAEQDKMI
-879 KEAIEASG
+879 REAIEASG
-887 GMDMNQNMA
+887 GMDVNQNMA

-920 MDMISEFWLNGLLS
+920 MDMISEFWVNGLLS

-960 GTFGKSVARG
+960 GAFGKSVARG

-981 GAKEGLKLAGKALRT
+981 GAKEGIKLAGKAMRT
-996 GESTDIMQKQEV
+996 GESTDVMQKQEV

-1019 NLSGTLGQAVN
+1019 GASGTLGQAVN

-1116 PTKRQ
+1116 ATKRQ
-1121 PGKFITKLRDDSG
+1121 PGKFITKLRDSAG
-1134 ILGVVAA
+1134 PLGVVAA

-1181 LARIAT
+1181 LARIAV
-1187 GSAMMSI
+1187 GSSMMSI
-1194 TGLMAIKGQITG
+1194 TGLMAMKGQITG

-1217 KEATGWKPNSLLVG
+1217 KEMTGWKPNSLLVG

-1256 VGQAEDDNTFFD
+1256 LGQAEDDNTFFD

-1290 SELLSAY
+1290 SEMLSAY

-1313 YVERL
+1313 YVQRL

-1335 PTLRAANTLV
+1335 PTLRAANTLT

-1400 NEMATAMPGRTIDGV
+1400 NEMATTMPGRTIDGV

-1429 AGLDEYSEP
+1429 AGLDKDGKSM
-1438 LPGGS
+1438 PGGS
-1443 LHQRLSQLIKTPQ
+1443 LHQRLSQRIKTPQ
-1456 YKRATVGRD
+1456 YKRATVGQE
-1465 GMQAQMI
+1465 GMQAKMI

-1477 DYRLRARKMMPQEFP
+1477 DYRSRARKMMLQEFP
-1492 ELQSKIRALDVEDYK
+1492 DLYSKVRALDVEDHVN
-1507 AKQGVIIPTEQ
+1507 KQGRNVPESQ
-1518 QRQMGILSGDLIP
+1518 QRGMGILPNDFIKMAD

>member
-1 VPIIPVKPIAKAL
+1 MPIIPVKPIAKAL
-14 GKDVD
+14 GKDVE
-19 ETVEKAAKPMP
+19 ETVEQATKPV
-30 DLLPD
+30 D
-35 PVIPEADLAAMRA
+35 
-48 ADARDASVQDKIPE
+48 IPE

-69 GTPSEFPAVSEV
+69 GTPHTFPPVTEV
-81 VSLKTGERV
+81 VNRKDGGRV
-90 LVDKKQ
+90 YVDRNQ

-111 EFVADHEL
+111 EMVKEHEL

-130 EGAQAFGHG
+130 EGAQAYGHG
-139 LYFAERR
+139 LYFAERQA
-146 GTAESYQ
+146 TAESYQ
-153 KGLAKGVSV
+153 QGLTAR
-162 DGAKPYKTHKRH
+162 DAEYE
-174 VQDYAANYV
+174 DW
-183 DGKLVVDKFSADEII
+183 
-198 ADTSR
+198 
-203 ELRTSG
+203 
-209 EKVRETVL
+209 L
-217 SRIDSRIRQYTTD
+217 SRQYKN
-230 DPIERELHTVLG
+230 
-242 EFETAEDALTGLKGL
+242 AEDQGDYNRMDMYERAMQHDLPKDFREIASDTDYDEDYRKLAGE
-257 RQNVA
+257 VA
-262 DADLSRFSFKEGT
+262 GEIEGFTKRDGTKPSFGA

-283 RQEEFLDLDDVIGEQ
+283 KPEEFLELDDLIGDQ
-298 DQPFVEKIFE
+298 DQPFVEKVFE
-308 SNPQLKGLID
+308 SNPKLQGLID

-327 GENATGFSVL
+327 GENATGYSIL
-337 RTLQETFEPQEY
+337 RVLQETFEPQEY
-349 ADILNKAGI
+349 ADILNNAGI

-369 FSKKGATYNY
+369 FSSKGATYNY

-385 IIDIAK
+385 IVDIAK

-429 PEATADDTAT
+429 PEATADDTAA

-451 PAQKA
+451 FSQKA
-456 IQQANAMRQQGMTI
+456 RQQMAKAR
-470 AAPTPTPAPE
+470 AAEQPDKPAPE

-518 ALESVFGQLPTAGKD
+518 ALESVFGQLPTAGED

-644 KVVKVVKGNKNVK
+644 KAVKVVKGNKNVK

-695 GRVEVEEPEFIPFDE
+695 GRVDVEEPEFIPFDE

-719 PSPVKGGKGAAPDE
+719 PSPVKGGKGTAPDE

-769 QEITQK
+769 QKITQL

-823 KAAKDGGQEAL
+823 KVAKDGGQEAL

-887 GMDMNQNMA
+887 GMDVNQNMA

-908 GSVVKNFHQATV
+908 GSAVKNFHQATA
-920 MDMISEFWLNGLLS
+920 MDMITEYWVNSLLS

-1019 NLSGTLGQAVN
+1019 GLSGTLGQAVN
-1030 FIGNVIR
+1030 FMGNVIR

-1106 NALSETPYGE
+1106 NALSETPFGE
-1116 PTKRQ
+1116 PTKLQ
-1121 PGKFITKLRDDSG
+1121 PGKFFTKVRDHFPLG
-1134 ILGVVAA
+1134 LGVIAA

-1163 MPSVKADIQA
+1163 MPSVRADIQA

-1187 GSAMMSI
+1187 GSAMLSI

-1217 KEATGWKPNSLLVG
+1217 KEMTGWKPNSILVG

-1256 VGQAEDDNTFFD
+1256 VGQAEDDNDGLD
-1268 LISAGA
+1268 LLTAGA
-1274 FTIANSLTSKT
+1274 FTIAHSLSSKT

-1313 YVERL
+1313 YVQRL
-1318 AASTVPAIVA
+1318 GASTVPAIVA

-1400 NEMATAMPGRTIDGV
+1400 NEMATTMPGRTIDGV
-1415 ELTTIQQDRYIMLS
+1415 ELTTIQQDRYITLS
-1429 AGLDEYSEP
+1429 AGLDKDGKPMS
-1438 LPGGS
+1438 GGS

-1456 YKRATVGRD
+1456 YKNATVGQD

-1477 DYRLRARKMMPQEFP
+1477 DYRSRARKMMLQEFP
-1492 ELQSKIRALDVEDYK
+1492 DLYSQVRALDVEDYK
-1507 AKQGVIIPTEQ
+1507 AKQGVLIPTEQ

>member
-1 VPIIPVKPIAKAL
+1 
-14 GKDVD
+14 
-19 ETVEKAAKPMP
+19 MP
-30 DLLPD
+30 DLLPN

-130 EGAQAFGHG
+130 EGAQAYGHG

-153 KGLAKGVSV
+153 KGLAKGAQI
-162 DGAKPYKTHKRH
+162 DGNKPRAGFD
-174 VQDYAANYV
+174 VEDY
-183 DGKLVVDKFSADEII
+183 SADYFNGQP
-198 ADTSR
+198 S
-203 ELRTSG
+203 LSG
-209 EKVRETVL
+209 SSPDGILLQKVREL
-217 SRIDSRIRQYTTD
+217 KQSGEPIRKAALKEIDQRIK
-230 DPIERELHTVLG
+230 ELEGVEEGNVNDRL
-242 EFETAEDALTGLKGL
+242 LGLKDL
-257 RQNVA
+257 RKLVEKE
-262 DADLSRFSFKEGT
+262 DLSKFKYEEGS

-283 RQEEFLDLDDVIGEQ
+283 KQEEFLELDELIGEQ
-298 DQPFVEKIFE
+298 DQPFVERVFE

-337 RTLQETFEPQEY
+337 RVLQETFEPQEY

-385 IIDIAK
+385 IVDIAK

-429 PEATADDTAT
+429 PEATADDTAS

-451 PAQKA
+451 FSQKA
-456 IQQANAMRQQGMTI
+456 RQRMAKEQAAKQ
-470 AAPTPTPAPE
+470 APTPAPAPE
-480 RTTGEKAVAVAKDI
+480 RTTGEKAVAVAKDVAMGTATAQQSI
-494 GEGIIETPRAILGG
+494 LQGFFGALSEVQRGFDALLGKGETANKYDVIKKLVSTGKPDTVTGDLVEGI
-508 FLKAT
+508 
-513 QEAGE
+513 
-518 ALESVFGQLPTAGKD
+518 
-533 YEPISIDDPESTTG
+533 
-547 QLVQGVSQFL
+547 SQFL
-557 TGFLPAMK
+557 TGFLPGSA
-565 GAKAVG
+565 AVKAVG
-571 LAKSAPYAAGFV
+571 AVKSAPYIAGAI
-583 ADALVFDPQEARLS
+583 ADATVFNPHEARLS
-597 DLVQEYPAL
+597 DLIEMSPSLA
-606 QNPVTEYLASDPN
+606 NPVTEYLASDPN

-624 GMFKNGLEGLGLGG
+624 GMFKASLEGLLAGG
-638 LTDALF
+638 VIDLF
-644 KVVKVVKGNKNVK
+644 VKGVK
-657 AQAEAAGETVEEF
+657 SVKGWSDTKKAAEAAGVTPEEM
-670 VGPKLPEFVGPDA
+670 VGPLPDITGPKLPEFIGPKLPEFIGPAKPEGTD
-683 PPIKENQSLVPT
+683 LVPT
-695 GRVEVEEPEFIPFDE
+695 GRVEVEEPEFIPFDKV
-710 IADEASVEV
+710 ADEASVEV
-719 PSPVKGGKGAAPDE
+719 PSPVKMGKGTAPDE

-769 QEITQK
+769 QQITQK

-823 KAAKDGGQEAL
+823 KAAENGGQEAL

-887 GMDMNQNMA
+887 GMDVNQNMA

-908 GSVVKNFHQATV
+908 GSVVKNFHQATF
-920 MDMISEFWLNGLLS
+920 MDMISEFWINGILS
-934 GLGTHAMNITSN
+934 GPATHAMNITSN
-946 LSVIG
+946 LSVVG

-960 GTFGKSVARG
+960 GAFGKSVARG

-981 GAKEGLKLAGKALRT
+981 GAKEGIKLAGKALRT
-996 GESTDIMQKQEV
+996 GDATDIMQKQEI
-1008 AMKKSITGEQL
+1008 AMKRSITGEQL
-1019 NLSGTLGQAVN
+1019 GLSGTVGQAVN
-1030 FIGNVIR
+1030 FMGNVIR
-1037 TPGRALMAS
+1037 TSGRALLAT

-1069 EGLEGDEFVQRVNGI
+1069 EGLDGDDFVKRVNGI
-1084 LTNPPADIKMDAVNF
+1084 ITNPPADIKMDAVNF

-1106 NALSETPYGE
+1106 NELSKTPYGE
-1116 PTKRQ
+1116 PTKSQ
-1121 PGKFITKLRDDSG
+1121 FGKKLTEARNNAG
-1134 ILGVVAA
+1134 ILGVVGA

-1163 MPSVKADIQA
+1163 MPSVRADIQA

-1194 TGLMAIKGQITG
+1194 TGLMAVKGQITG

-1217 KEATGWKPNSLLVG
+1217 KEMTGWKPNSILIG

-1242 IAQILLMSANIYEV
+1242 IAQIILMSANIYEV
-1256 VGQAEDDNTFFD
+1256 VGQAEDDNDGWD
-1268 LISAGA
+1268 LLYAGA

-1307 QNAVVK
+1307 QNTVVK
-1313 YVERL
+1313 YFERL

-1335 PTLRAANTLV
+1335 PTLRAANTLT

-1400 NEMATAMPGRTIDGV
+1400 NEMATTMPGRTIDGV

-1429 AGLDEYSEP
+1429 AGLDKDGKPMPE
-1438 LPGGS
+1438 GS

-1456 YKRATVGRD
+1456 YKRATVGQD
-1465 GMQAQMI
+1465 GMQAKMI
-1472 TTVIN
+1472 NNYIN

-1507 AKQGVIIPTEQ
+1507 AKQGVVIPTEQ
-1518 QRQMGILSGDLIP
+1518 QRQMGILSGDLIPQAE

>member
-1 VPIIPVKPIAKAL
+1 MPILPVKAIAKTL
-14 GKDVD
+14 GKDLD

-48 ADARDASVQDKIPE
+48 ADARDASVRDKIPE

-139 LYFAERR
+139 LYFAERK
-146 GTAESYQ
+146 GTAADYQNILSAKNKDSEYQFFLESNISEADQ
-153 KGLAKGVSV
+153 KGDYDRLELYEEAMGTNSPQDFRDVVDSYKYESV
-162 DGAKPYKTHKRH
+162 D
-174 VQDYAANYV
+174 ANTRQLANDV
-183 DGKLVVDKFSADEII
+183 ADELE
-198 ADTSR
+198 AFTKRDGT
-203 ELRTSG
+203 
-209 EKVRETVL
+209 K
-217 SRIDSRIRQYTTD
+217 
-230 DPIERELHTVLG
+230 P
-242 EFETAEDALTGLKGL
+242 
-257 RQNVA
+257 
-262 DADLSRFSFKEGT
+262 SFGA

-283 RQEEFLDLDDVIGEQ
+283 RQEEFLELDDVIGDQ
-298 DQPFVEKIFE
+298 DQPFVERIFD
-308 SNPQLKGLID
+308 SNPKLKGLLE
-318 DAYDYYTPG
+318 DAQDYYTPV
-327 GENATGFSVL
+327 GENATGYSVF
-337 RTLQETFEPQEY
+337 RVLQETFEPQEY
-349 ADILNKAGI
+349 ARILNKAGI

-369 FSKKGATYNY
+369 FSPKGATYNY

-385 IIDIAK
+385 IVDIAK

-400 GSVSLGLMTPQQAQA
+400 GSISLGIMTPQQAQA
-415 QENPIGAPKPQPGT
+415 EVNPIGAPRPQPGT
-429 PEATADDTAT
+429 PEATADDTAS

-446 GADLT
+446 GTDLT
-451 PAQKA
+451 AVQKA
-456 IQQANAMRQQGMTI
+456 MQEIKQMKAEGAPVP
-470 AAPTPTPAPE
+470 APAPTPE
-480 RTTGEKAVAVAKDI
+480 RTTGDKAVAVAKDI

-518 ALESVFGQLPTAGKD
+518 ALESVFGQLPTAGED

-597 DLVQEYPAL
+597 DLVQQYPTL

-695 GRVEVEEPEFIPFDE
+695 GRVEVEEPEFIPFDKV
-710 IADEASVEV
+710 ADEASVEV
-719 PSPVKGGKGAAPDE
+719 PRPVKGGKGAAPDE

-823 KAAKDGGQEAL
+823 QAAKNGGQEAL

-887 GMDMNQNMA
+887 GMDVNQNMA
-896 AKMAGIKDVGDV
+896 ARMADVKNVNAV
-908 GSVVKNFHQATV
+908 GPIVKNFHQATAL
-920 MDMISEFWLNGLLS
+920 DMISEFWVNGLLS

-951 LSVIERQVA
+951 LSVVERQVA
-960 GTFGKSVARG
+960 GAFGKSVARG

-996 GESTDIMQKQEV
+996 GESTDVMQKQEV

-1019 NLSGTLGQAVN
+1019 GASGTLGQAVN

-1046 DEFFKAVAY
+1046 DEFFKSVAY

-1084 LTNPPADIKMDAVNF
+1084 LTNPPADIKMDALNF

-1116 PTKRQ
+1116 ATKKQ
-1121 PGKFITKLRDDSG
+1121 PGKFITKLRDSAG
-1134 ILGVVAA
+1134 PLGVVAA

-1194 TGLMAIKGQITG
+1194 TGLMAMKGQITG

-1217 KEATGWKPNSLLVG
+1217 KEMTGWKPNSLLVG

-1242 IAQILLMSANIYEV
+1242 IAQILLMSANMYEV
-1256 VGQAEDDNTFFD
+1256 LGQAEDDNTFFD

-1290 SELLSAY
+1290 SEMLSAY

-1313 YVERL
+1313 YVQRL

-1335 PTLRAANTLV
+1335 PILRAANTLT

-1400 NEMATAMPGRTIDGV
+1400 NEMATTMPGRTIDGV

-1429 AGLDEYSEP
+1429 AGLDKDGKAMS
-1438 LPGGS
+1438 GGS
-1443 LHQRLSQLIKTPQ
+1443 LHQRLSQRIKTPQ
-1456 YKRATVGRD
+1456 YKRATVGQE
-1465 GMQAQMI
+1465 GMQAKMI

-1477 DYRLRARKMMPQEFP
+1477 DYRSRARKMMLQEFP
-1492 ELQSKIRALDVEDYK
+1492 DLYSKVRALDVEDHVN
-1507 AKQGVIIPTEQ
+1507 KQGRNVPESQ
-1518 QRQMGILSGDLIP
+1518 QRGMGILPGDLIKMAD

>member
-1 VPIIPVKPIAKAL
+1 
-14 GKDVD
+14 
-19 ETVEKAAKPMP
+19 MP

-69 GTPSEFPAVSEV
+69 GTPYEFPAVSEV

-130 EGAQAFGHG
+130 EGAQAYGHG
-139 LYFAERR
+139 LYFAERK
-146 GTAESYQ
+146 GTAADYQNILSAKNKDSEYQFFLESKISEADQKGDYDRLELYEEAMGTNSPQDFRDVVESY
-153 KGLAKGVSV
+153 KDESV
-162 DGAKPYKTHKRH
+162 D
-174 VQDYAANYV
+174 ANTRQLANDV
-183 DGKLVVDKFSADEII
+183 ADELE
-198 ADTSR
+198 AFTKRDGT
-203 ELRTSG
+203 
-209 EKVRETVL
+209 K
-217 SRIDSRIRQYTTD
+217 
-230 DPIERELHTVLG
+230 P
-242 EFETAEDALTGLKGL
+242 
-257 RQNVA
+257 
-262 DADLSRFSFKEGT
+262 SFGA

-283 RQEEFLDLDDVIGEQ
+283 RQEEFLELDDVIGYQ
-298 DQPFVEKIFE
+298 DQPFVEKIFNA
-308 SNPQLKGLID
+308 NPKLQGLLE
-318 DAYDYYTPG
+318 DAEDYYTPG
-327 GENATGFSVL
+327 GENATGYSVL
-337 RTLQETFEPQEY
+337 RVLQETFEPQEY
-349 ADILNKAGI
+349 ADILSNAGI

-385 IIDIAK
+385 IVDIAK

-429 PEATADDTAT
+429 PEATADDTAA

-451 PAQKA
+451 AVQKA
-456 IQQANAMRQQGMTI
+456 MQQIKQMKSEGVPV
-470 AAPTPTPAPE
+470 PTPAPAPE

-518 ALESVFGQLPTAGKD
+518 ALESVFGQLPTAGED

-565 GAKAVG
+565 GAKALG
-571 LAKSAPYAAGFV
+571 LVKSAPYAAGFV

-597 DLVQEYPAL
+597 DLVQEYPTL
-606 QNPVTEYLASDPN
+606 QNPITEYLASDPN

-644 KVVKVVKGNKNVK
+644 KVVRVVKGNKNVK

-670 VGPKLPEFVGPDA
+670 VGPKLPEFIGPDA

-695 GRVEVEEPEFIPFDE
+695 GRVEVEEPEFIPFDKV
-710 IADEASVEV
+710 ADEASVEV

-742 LETTDEVKELLDAAA
+742 LETTDEVKELLEAAA

-769 QEITQK
+769 QKITQL

-823 KAAKDGGQEAL
+823 KTAENGGQEAL

-887 GMDMNQNMA
+887 GMDVNQNMA

-908 GSVVKNFHQATV
+908 GPVVKNFHQATV
-920 MDMISEFWLNGLLS
+920 MDMISEGWLNGLLS

-981 GAKEGLKLAGKALRT
+981 GAKEGIKLAGKALRT
-996 GESTDIMQKQEV
+996 GESTDIMQKQEI
-1008 AMKKSITGEQL
+1008 AMKKSITAEQL
-1019 NLSGTLGQAVN
+1019 GLSGTLGQAVN
-1030 FIGNVIR
+1030 FMGNVIR

-1046 DEFFKAVAY
+1046 DEFFKSVAY

-1116 PTKRQ
+1116 PTKSQ
-1121 PGKFITKLRDDSG
+1121 LGKRLTQARDSSG
-1134 ILGVVAA
+1134 ILGVVGA

-1163 MPSVKADIQA
+1163 MPSVRADIKA

-1217 KEATGWKPNSLLVG
+1217 KEMTGWKPNSILVG

-1256 VGQAEDDNTFFD
+1256 VGQAEDDNDGWD
-1268 LISAGA
+1268 LLYAGA

-1290 SELLSAY
+1290 SEMLSAY

-1313 YVERL
+1313 YVQRL
-1318 AASTVPAIVA
+1318 GASTVPAIVA

-1335 PTLRAANTLV
+1335 PILRAANTLT

-1400 NEMATAMPGRTIDGV
+1400 NEMATTMPGRTIDGV

-1429 AGLDEYSEP
+1429 AGLDKDGNP

-1456 YKRATVGRD
+1456 YKRATVGQD
-1465 GMQAQMI
+1465 GMQAKMI
-1472 TTVIN
+1472 NNYIN
-1477 DYRLRARKMMPQEFP
+1477 DYRSRARKMMPQEFP

-1507 AKQGVIIPTEQ
+1507 AKQGVVIPTEQ

>member
-1 VPIIPVKPIAKAL
+1 MPIIPVKPIAKAL
-14 GKDVD
+14 GKDVE
-19 ETVEKAAKPMP
+19 ETVEQAAKPMP

-69 GTPSEFPAVSEV
+69 GTPHTFPPVTEV
-81 VSLKTGERV
+81 VNRKDGGRV
-90 LVDKKQ
+90 YVDRNQ

-111 EFVADHEL
+111 EMVKEHEL

-130 EGAQAFGHG
+130 EGAQAYGHG
-139 LYFAERR
+139 LYFAERK

-153 KGLAKGVSV
+153 KSLSSKVTPA
-162 DGAKPYKTHKRH
+162 
-174 VQDYAANYV
+174 
-183 DGKLVVDKFSADEII
+183 
-198 ADTSR
+198 
-203 ELRTSG
+203 
-209 EKVRETVL
+209 VREE
-217 SRIDSRIRQYTTD
+217 Y
-230 DPIERELHTVLG
+230 
-242 EFETAEDALTGLKGL
+242 
-257 RQNVA
+257 
-262 DADLSRFSFKEGT
+262 FKEGNIIEGYSGKSKVIGYNKGT
-275 LYEVKIKA
+275 DGNWSVEVISVNNDGSPKTGARPRVHSTQPSVSDVESVLGPLEEGGSLYEVRIKA
-283 RQEEFLDLDDVIGEQ
+283 KPEEFLDYEVPVS
-298 DQPFVEKIFE
+298 DQPFYNKIIEKYSDEIADLNSQLNTGNASGGDVFSYLE
-308 SNPQLKGLID
+308 AFSSPEKAAKSLSNL
-318 DAYDYYTPG
+318 
-327 GENATGFSVL
+327 
-337 RTLQETFEPQEY
+337 
-349 ADILNKAGI
+349 GI
-358 KGFKYKDAQTR
+358 KGIKYKDAQTR
-369 FSKKGATYNY
+369 FSKTGATYNY

-385 IIDIAK
+385 IVDIAK

-451 PAQKA
+451 FSQKA
-456 IQQANAMRQQGMTI
+456 RQQMAKAQAAGQ
-470 AAPTPTPAPE
+470 APTPAPAPE

-518 ALESVFGQLPTAGKD
+518 ALESVFGQLPTAGED

-547 QLVQGVSQFL
+547 QLIQGVSQFL

-624 GMFKNGLEGLGLGG
+624 GMLKNGLEGLGLGG

-644 KVVKVVKGNKNVK
+644 KVIKVVKGNKNVK

-710 IADEASVEV
+710 IADEASAEV
-719 PSPVKGGKGAAPDE
+719 PSPVKGGKGTAPDE

-908 GSVVKNFHQATV
+908 GSAVKNFHQATA
-920 MDMISEFWLNGLLS
+920 MDMITEYWVNSLLS

-996 GESTDIMQKQEV
+996 GESTDVMQKQEV

-1019 NLSGTLGQAVN
+1019 GLSGTLGQAVN
-1030 FIGNVIR
+1030 FMGNVIR

-1121 PGKFITKLRDDSG
+1121 PGKFFTKLRDDFPLG
-1134 ILGVVAA
+1134 LGVIAA

-1274 FTIANSLTSKT
+1274 FTIAHSLSSKT

-1313 YVERL
+1313 YVQRL

-1387 GKKYNDVATQMSM
+1387 SKKYNDVATQMSM
-1400 NEMATAMPGRTIDGV
+1400 NEMATAMPGKTIDGV

-1443 LHQRLSQLIKTPQ
+1443 LHQRLSQVIKTPQ
-1456 YKRATVGRD
+1456 YKNATVGPNGR
-1465 GMQAQMI
+1465 QAEI
-1472 TTVIN
+1472 ISGYIN
-1477 DYRLRARKMMPQEFP
+1477 DYRSRARKMMVQEFP

>member
-1 VPIIPVKPIAKAL
+1 
-14 GKDVD
+14 
-19 ETVEKAAKPMP
+19 
-30 DLLPD
+30 
-35 PVIPEADLAAMRA
+35 
-48 ADARDASVQDKIPE
+48 
-62 EEITVFH
+62 
-69 GTPSEFPAVSEV
+69 
-81 VSLKTGERV
+81 
-90 LVDKKQ
+90 
-96 YPDWTQHPDLEPADY
+96 
-111 EFVADHEL
+111 
-119 GAFDSSKIGTG
+119 
-130 EGAQAFGHG
+130 
-139 LYFAERR
+139 
-146 GTAESYQ
+146 
-153 KGLAKGVSV
+153 
-162 DGAKPYKTHKRH
+162 
-174 VQDYAANYV
+174 
-183 DGKLVVDKFSADEII
+183 
-198 ADTSR
+198 
-203 ELRTSG
+203 
-209 EKVRETVL
+209 
-217 SRIDSRIRQYTTD
+217 
-230 DPIERELHTVLG
+230 
-242 EFETAEDALTGLKGL
+242 
-257 RQNVA
+257 
-262 DADLSRFSFKEGT
+262 
-275 LYEVKIKA
+275 
-283 RQEEFLDLDDVIGEQ
+283 
-298 DQPFVEKIFE
+298 
-308 SNPQLKGLID
+308 
-318 DAYDYYTPG
+318 
-327 GENATGFSVL
+327 
-337 RTLQETFEPQEY
+337 
-349 ADILNKAGI
+349 
-358 KGFKYKDAQTR
+358 
-369 FSKKGATYNY
+369 
-379 VVFDDK
+379 
-385 IIDIAK
+385 
-391 KYGVSLFAA
+391 
-400 GSVSLGLMTPQQAQA
+400 
-415 QENPIGAPKPQPGT
+415 
-429 PEATADDTAT
+429 
-439 DFLLSRE
+439 
-446 GADLT
+446 
-451 PAQKA
+451 
-456 IQQANAMRQQGMTI
+456 
-470 AAPTPTPAPE
+470 
-480 RTTGEKAVAVAKDI
+480 
-494 GEGIIETPRAILGG
+494 
-508 FLKAT
+508 
-513 QEAGE
+513 
-518 ALESVFGQLPTAGKD
+518 
-533 YEPISIDDPESTTG
+533 
-547 QLVQGVSQFL
+547 
-557 TGFLPAMK
+557 
-565 GAKAVG
+565 
-571 LAKSAPYAAGFV
+571 
-583 ADALVFDPQEARLS
+583 
-597 DLVQEYPAL
+597 
-606 QNPVTEYLASDPN
+606 
-619 DSRAE
+619 
-624 GMFKNGLEGLGLGG
+624 
-638 LTDALF
+638 
-644 KVVKVVKGNKNVK
+644 
-657 AQAEAAGETVEEF
+657 
-670 VGPKLPEFVGPDA
+670 
-683 PPIKENQSLVPT
+683 
-695 GRVEVEEPEFIPFDE
+695 
-710 IADEASVEV
+710 
-719 PSPVKGGKGAAPDE
+719 
-733 AAKNINLNR
+733 
-742 LETTDEVKELLDAAA
+742 
-757 EADPISVNNARR
+757 
-769 QEITQK
+769 
-775 ETEALA
+775 
-781 NDLGMTVD
+781 
-789 DLLARKGGEA
+789 
-799 FNAEQAV
+799 
-806 AARRLL
+806 
-812 VASGENLIKVA
+812 
-823 KAAKDGGQEAL
+823 
-834 LVFRRAMAQHRAIQ
+834 
-848 LEVAGMTAEA
+848 MTAEA

-908 GSVVKNFHQATV
+908 GSAVKNFHQATA
-920 MDMISEFWLNGLLS
+920 MDMITEYWVNSLLS

-996 GESTDIMQKQEV
+996 GESTDVMQKQEV

-1019 NLSGTLGQAVN
+1019 GLSGTLGQAVN
-1030 FIGNVIR
+1030 FMGNVIR

-1121 PGKFITKLRDDSG
+1121 PGKFFTKLRDDFPLG
-1134 ILGVVAA
+1134 LGVIAA

-1274 FTIANSLTSKT
+1274 FTIAHSLSSKT

-1313 YVERL
+1313 YVQRL

-1387 GKKYNDVATQMSM
+1387 SKKYNDVATQMSM
-1400 NEMATAMPGRTIDGV
+1400 NEMATAMPGKTIDGV

-1443 LHQRLSQLIKTPQ
+1443 LHQRLSQVIKTPQ
-1456 YKRATVGRD
+1456 YKNATVGPNGR
-1465 GMQAQMI
+1465 QA
-1472 TTVIN
+1472 
-1477 DYRLRARKMMPQEFP
+1477 E
-1492 ELQSKIRALDVEDYK
+1492 
-1507 AKQGVIIPTEQ
+1507 II
-1518 QRQMGILSGDLIP
+1518 SGS

>member
-1 VPIIPVKPIAKAL
+1 
-14 GKDVD
+14 
-19 ETVEKAAKPMP
+19 MP

-48 ADARDASVQDKIPE
+48 ADARDASVRDKIPE

-139 LYFAERR
+139 LYFAERK
-146 GTAESYQ
+146 GTAADYQNILSAKNKDSEYQFFLESNISEADQ
-153 KGLAKGVSV
+153 KGDYDRLELYEEAMGTNSPQDFRDVVDSYKYESV
-162 DGAKPYKTHKRH
+162 D
-174 VQDYAANYV
+174 ANTRQLANDV
-183 DGKLVVDKFSADEII
+183 ADELE
-198 ADTSR
+198 AFTKRDGT
-203 ELRTSG
+203 
-209 EKVRETVL
+209 K
-217 SRIDSRIRQYTTD
+217 
-230 DPIERELHTVLG
+230 P
-242 EFETAEDALTGLKGL
+242 
-257 RQNVA
+257 
-262 DADLSRFSFKEGT
+262 SFGA

-283 RQEEFLDLDDVIGEQ
+283 RQEEFLELDDVIGDQ
-298 DQPFVEKIFE
+298 DQPFVERIFD
-308 SNPQLKGLID
+308 SNPKLKGLLE
-318 DAYDYYTPG
+318 DAQDYYTPV
-327 GENATGFSVL
+327 GENATGYSVF
-337 RTLQETFEPQEY
+337 RVLQETFEPQEY
-349 ADILNKAGI
+349 ARILNKAGI

-369 FSKKGATYNY
+369 FSPKGATYNY

-385 IIDIAK
+385 IVDIAK

-400 GSVSLGLMTPQQAQA
+400 GSISLGIMTPQQAQA
-415 QENPIGAPKPQPGT
+415 EVNPIGAPRPQPGT
-429 PEATADDTAT
+429 PEATADDTAS

-446 GADLT
+446 GTDLT
-451 PAQKA
+451 AVQKA
-456 IQQANAMRQQGMTI
+456 MQEIKQMKAEGAPVP
-470 AAPTPTPAPE
+470 APAPTPE
-480 RTTGEKAVAVAKDI
+480 RTTGDKAVAVAKDI

-518 ALESVFGQLPTAGKD
+518 ALESVFGQLPTAGED

-597 DLVQEYPAL
+597 DLVQQYPTL

-695 GRVEVEEPEFIPFDE
+695 GRVEVEEPEFIPFDKV
-710 IADEASVEV
+710 ADEASVEV
-719 PSPVKGGKGAAPDE
+719 PRPVKGGKGAAPDE

-823 KAAKDGGQEAL
+823 QAAKNGGQEAL

-887 GMDMNQNMA
+887 GMDVNQNMA
-896 AKMAGIKDVGDV
+896 ARMADVKNVNAV
-908 GSVVKNFHQATV
+908 GPIVKNFHQATAL
-920 MDMISEFWLNGLLS
+920 DMISEFWVNGLLS

-951 LSVIERQVA
+951 LSVVERQVA
-960 GTFGKSVARG
+960 GAFGKSVARG

-996 GESTDIMQKQEV
+996 GESTDVMQKQEV

-1019 NLSGTLGQAVN
+1019 GASGTLGQAVN

-1046 DEFFKAVAY
+1046 DEFFKSVAY

-1084 LTNPPADIKMDAVNF
+1084 LTNPPADIKMDALNF

-1116 PTKRQ
+1116 ATKKQ
-1121 PGKFITKLRDDSG
+1121 PGKFITKLRDSAG
-1134 ILGVVAA
+1134 PLGVVAA

-1194 TGLMAIKGQITG
+1194 TGLMAMKGQITG

-1217 KEATGWKPNSLLVG
+1217 KEMTGWKPNSLLVG

-1242 IAQILLMSANIYEV
+1242 IAQILLMSANMYEV
-1256 VGQAEDDNTFFD
+1256 LGQAEDDNTFFD

-1290 SELLSAY
+1290 SEMLSAY

-1313 YVERL
+1313 YVQRL

-1335 PTLRAANTLV
+1335 PILRAANTLT

-1400 NEMATAMPGRTIDGV
+1400 NEMATTMPGRTIDGV

-1429 AGLDEYSEP
+1429 AGLDKDGKP
-1438 LPGGS
+1438 MPGGS
-1443 LHQRLSQLIKTPQ
+1443 LHQRLSQRIKTPQ
-1456 YKRATVGRD
+1456 YKRATVGQE
-1465 GMQAQMI
+1465 GMQAKMI

-1477 DYRLRARKMMPQEFP
+1477 DYRSRARKMMLQEFP
-1492 ELQSKIRALDVEDYK
+1492 DLYSKVRALDVEDHVN
-1507 AKQGVIIPTEQ
+1507 KQGRNVPESQ
-1518 QRQMGILSGDLIP
+1518 QRGMGILPGDLIKMADQLYNF

>member
-1 VPIIPVKPIAKAL
+1 MPILPVKAIAKTL
-14 GKDVD
+14 GKDLD

-48 ADARDASVQDKIPE
+48 ADARDASVRDKIPE

-139 LYFAERR
+139 LYFAERQA
-146 GTAESYQ
+146 TAADYQNILSAKNKDSEYQFFLESNISEADQ
-153 KGLAKGVSV
+153 KGDYDRLELYEEAMGTNSPQDFRDVVDSYKYESV
-162 DGAKPYKTHKRH
+162 D
-174 VQDYAANYV
+174 ANTRQLANDV
-183 DGKLVVDKFSADEII
+183 ADELE
-198 ADTSR
+198 AFTKRDGT
-203 ELRTSG
+203 
-209 EKVRETVL
+209 K
-217 SRIDSRIRQYTTD
+217 
-230 DPIERELHTVLG
+230 P
-242 EFETAEDALTGLKGL
+242 
-257 RQNVA
+257 
-262 DADLSRFSFKEGT
+262 SFGA

-283 RQEEFLDLDDVIGEQ
+283 RQEEFLELDDVIGDQ
-298 DQPFVEKIFE
+298 DQPFVERIFD
-308 SNPQLKGLID
+308 SNPKLKGLLE
-318 DAYDYYTPG
+318 DAQDYYTPV
-327 GENATGFSVL
+327 GENATGYSVF
-337 RTLQETFEPQEY
+337 RVLQETFEPQEY
-349 ADILNKAGI
+349 ARILNKAGI

-369 FSKKGATYNY
+369 FSPKGATYNY

-385 IIDIAK
+385 IVDIAK

-400 GSVSLGLMTPQQAQA
+400 GSISLGIMTPQQAQA
-415 QENPIGAPKPQPGT
+415 EVNPIGAPRPQPGT
-429 PEATADDTAT
+429 PEATADDTAS

-446 GADLT
+446 GTDLT
-451 PAQKA
+451 AVQKA
-456 IQQANAMRQQGMTI
+456 MQEIKQMKAEGAPVP
-470 AAPTPTPAPE
+470 APAPTPE
-480 RTTGEKAVAVAKDI
+480 RTTGDKAVAVAKDI

-518 ALESVFGQLPTAGKD
+518 ALESVFGQLPTAGED

-597 DLVQEYPAL
+597 DLVQQYPTL

-695 GRVEVEEPEFIPFDE
+695 GRVEVEEPEFIPFDKV
-710 IADEASVEV
+710 ADEASVEV
-719 PSPVKGGKGAAPDE
+719 PRPVKGGKGAAPDE

-823 KAAKDGGQEAL
+823 QAAKNGGQEAL

-887 GMDMNQNMA
+887 GMDVNQNMA
-896 AKMAGIKDVGDV
+896 ARMADVKNVNAV
-908 GSVVKNFHQATV
+908 GPIVKNFHQATAL
-920 MDMISEFWLNGLLS
+920 DMISEFWVNGLLS

-951 LSVIERQVA
+951 LSVVERQVA
-960 GTFGKSVARG
+960 GAFGKSVARG

-996 GESTDIMQKQEV
+996 GESTDVMQKQEV

-1019 NLSGTLGQAVN
+1019 GASGTLGQAVN

-1046 DEFFKAVAY
+1046 DEFFKSVAY

-1084 LTNPPADIKMDAVNF
+1084 LTNPPADIKMDALNF

-1116 PTKRQ
+1116 ATKKQ
-1121 PGKFITKLRDDSG
+1121 PGKFITKLRDSAG
-1134 ILGVVAA
+1134 PLGVVAA

-1194 TGLMAIKGQITG
+1194 TGLMAMKGQITG

-1217 KEATGWKPNSLLVG
+1217 KEMTGWKPNSLLVG

-1242 IAQILLMSANIYEV
+1242 IAQILLMSANMYEV
-1256 VGQAEDDNTFFD
+1256 LGQAEDDNTFFD

-1290 SELLSAY
+1290 SEMLSAY

-1313 YVERL
+1313 YVQRL

-1328 AEARRQD
+1328 AETRRQD
-1335 PTLRAANTLV
+1335 PILRAANTLT

-1400 NEMATAMPGRTIDGV
+1400 NEMATTMPGRTIDGV

-1429 AGLDEYSEP
+1429 AGLDKDGKAMS
-1438 LPGGS
+1438 GGS
-1443 LHQRLSQLIKTPQ
+1443 LHQRLSQRIKTPQ
-1456 YKRATVGRD
+1456 YKRATVGQE
-1465 GMQAQMI
+1465 GMQAKMI

-1477 DYRLRARKMMPQEFP
+1477 DYRSRARKMMLQEFP
-1492 ELQSKIRALDVEDYK
+1492 DLYSKVRALDVEDHVN
-1507 AKQGVIIPTEQ
+1507 KQGRNVPESQ
-1518 QRQMGILSGDLIP
+1518 QRGMGILPGDLIKMAD